1 MSGPIANP
9 PRLSRLPDGE
19 SLHPAARLFRDA
31 RELPEEDLPKL
42 MWRIRAS
49 QRRRA
54 LRPRLILRLVLVVG
68 GVFCMGGFVGAY
80 WERRQSA
87 HVTPPAPTR
96 PTVVPAATKTR
107 PPVHLPEA
115 PAALPEPTP
124 ASPPKPVESL
134 QKEPKSHASTRA
146 RAHPR
151 VAMVDPPTFVA
162 EPPPPPPSPIAAEQ
176 ALITRAME
184 SLRDRHQAQAALALL
199 GDHAQ
204 QFPNGSFRSEANLL
218 RVEALLALG
227 RKDEALSVLERA
239 PITAT
244 PNRDEQLVLRGELR
258 SSNERWVEAREDFD
272 EALRRYGDTL
282 AEPAKSRGL
291 QERALW
297 GRAAAR
303 SRLGHEADARA
314 DLALYLRLFPH
325 GRFADSAAK
334 LLKPAP

>member
-9 PRLSRLPDGE
+9 PRLSRSSDGE
-19 SLHPAARLFRDA
+19 SPATRLFRDA

-54 LRPRLILRLVLVVG
+54 QRPGLILRVVLVVG

-87 HVTPPAPTR
+87 PVTAPSPTR
-96 PTVVPAATKTR
+96 SAVVPAAKSPR
-107 PPVHLPEA
+107 PPRHQPEA

-124 ASPPKPVESL
+124 APPPMPIEPL
-134 QKEPKSHASTRA
+134 RKEPKSHTSIRQRA
-146 RAHPR
+146 PTR
-151 VAMVDPPTFVA
+151 VAMVDPPTFIA
-162 EPPPPPPSPIAAEQ
+162 EPPPPLPSPIDAEQ
-176 ALITRAME
+176 ALIARAME
-184 SLRDRHQAQAALALL
+184 SLRDHHQAQAALTLL
-199 GDHAQ
+199 GEHEQ
-204 QFPNGSFRSEANLL
+204 RFPSGSFRSEANLL

-227 RKDEALSVLERA
+227 RKDEALSVLEHA
-239 PITAT
+239 PITAA

-258 SSNERWVEAREDFD
+258 SSNGRWVEASEDFD
-272 EALRRYGDTL
+272 EVLRRHADSSAVSGK
-282 AEPAKSRGL
+282 ARGL

-325 GRFADSAAK
+325 GRFADSAAN
-334 LLKPAP
+334 LLKSSP